1 MTLSEFSIKRPIFV
15 TMLTLVV
22 LVLGF
27 ISLSRLPIDL
37 MPDITYPTL
46 NVSTSYPNTAPEE
59 MEQIITRPI
68 EEALSSVPGVE
79 EIFSVSSQGSSSVRV
94 MFSWGTN
101 LDEAA
106 NDIRERIDR
115 IIGRFPEEV
124 QRPTLRKFDPAQMPI
139 LFIGLL
145 SELDPIQVRKIID
158 EQIAYRLERV
168 PGVASVDVW
177 GGLEREIQV
186 NLFPDKVKALGLP
199 LDLIVSKIRQENIDL
214 PAGTI
219 EKGNYEI
226 VVRIPGVYTNID
238 QIKETIVAIR
248 DGAAI
253 RVKDIASVEDSFRRI
268 TRVTRINDLP
278 GIRLSIYKQSGQN
291 TVKVVEGINKELKRV
306 EEDYPQFKFI
316 TLRDSAKYIKDSINN
331 VSSSALYGGFLAVVV
346 LLFFLADVRSTMV
359 IALSIPISI
368 IATFVLIYFNGFTL
382 NVMSLGG
389 LALGIGMMVD
399 SSIVVLENIFRM
411 KEEEKKPLIKA
422 AIEGSREVTGA
433 IIASTITTVI
443 VFMPMLFVRGASGI
457 MFKQLAYVVTF
468 SLACS
473 LIVALTLVPML
484 TTRILKSEEDEKA
497 KRSSKIYLKT
507 KQAFARIENAYK
519 SLIDYSLHR
528 RTQIVIGTVVLL
540 AISVFLF
547 RFVGKEYMPQT
558 DEGEVSITVE
568 MEVGTRLSVMD
579 QKLKEVSAL
588 VKQYVP
594 ELDSIMESAG
604 SGGWRGGAN
613 QGNITI
619 KLVPKSKRTRSSQEI
634 AADLSRK
641 LSNIPGAVIRA
652 RASSNQM
659 MFGMRGGGGQERLQ
673 IEIRGYDLDVAQ
685 SLAEQVSRVV
695 QNIRGVTDVRISRLE
710 GAPEQHLVIN
720 RQKASDM
727 KLSVNQI
734 GSFIQTILSGTQASQ
749 FREGGREY
757 RILVKVKD
765 SEKLDIND
773 LLDLTITNSDGQ
785 QISLRNV
792 VEVETKRG
800 PQQIER
806 RDRERIINVSGEVAD
821 RDLGS
826 VIREARQALKTIP
839 VPRDFAINFTGDY
852 EEQQKAN
859 RELMISIILALFLVY
874 MVMAMQ
880 YESLR
885 DPLIVMF
892 SVPLAI
898 IGVVLILIL
907 TNTTLNVETYIGLIM
922 LGGIVVNNAILLV
935 DYTNLLRRRDGM
947 ELMEAVKEAGR
958 RRLRP
963 ILMTA
968 LTTIF
973 GMLPMAIGLG
983 EGSEVQAPLART
995 VIGGL
1000 TSSTFITLVF
1010 IPVVYSLIE
1019 QRRQERKNRFNNGQS
1034 FSEPAN

>member
-1 MTLSEFSIKRPIFV
+1 MSLSEFSIKRPIFV
-15 TMLTLVV
+15 IMLTLVV
-22 LVLGF
+22 IVLGF
-27 ISLSRLPIDL
+27 ISLSRIPIDL

-46 NVSTSYPNTAPEE
+46 NVSTSYGNTAPEE

-79 EIFSVSSQGSSSVRV
+79 EIYSVSSQGSSTVRV
-94 MFSWGTN
+94 MFAWGTN
-101 LDEAA
+101 LEEAA

-124 QRPTLRKFDPAQMPI
+124 QRPTLRKFDPAQMPV
-139 LFIGLL
+139 LMLGVLTQ
-145 SELDPIQVRKIID
+145 LDPIQVRKIID
-158 EQIAYRLERV
+158 EQMTYRLERV

-177 GGLEREIQV
+177 GGREREIQI
-186 NLFPDKVKALGLP
+186 NLIPDKVKALGLP
-199 LDLIVSKIRQENIDL
+199 LDTIISKIRQENIDI

-226 VVRIPGVYTNID
+226 TIRIPGIYTNVD

-253 RVKDIASVEDSFRRI
+253 RIRDIASVEDTFRRI
-268 TRVTRINDLP
+268 TRVARINDLE
-278 GIRLSIYKQSGQN
+278 GVRLAIYKQSGQN
-291 TVKVVEGINKELKRV
+291 TVKVVEGVLKEIKSLQ
-306 EEDYPQFKFI
+306 EDYPQFKFI
-316 TLRDSAKYIKDSINN
+316 TLRDSARYIRNAINN
-331 VSSSALYGGFLAVVV
+331 VGNAALYGGLLAIFV
-346 LLFFLADVRSTMV
+346 LLFFLVNIRSTLV

-368 IATFVLIYFNGFTL
+368 IATFTLIYFNGFTL

-411 KEEEKKPLIKA
+411 REEEGKPLLQA
-422 AIEGSREVTGA
+422 AVNGAREVTSA
-433 IIASTITTVI
+433 IIASTVTTVI

-457 MFKQLAYVVTF
+457 MFKQLAYVVAF
-468 SLACS
+468 ALACS
-473 LIVALTLVPML
+473 LVVALTLVPML
-484 TTRILKSEEDEKA
+484 
-497 KRSSKIYLKT
+497 SSKILKEEEMGKHNPGSSLARKA
-507 KQAFARIENAYK
+507 KQAFAGMENAYK
-519 SLIDYSLHR
+519 NLLNYSLHHR
-528 RTQIVIGTVVLL
+528 PRVLL
-540 AISVFLF
+540 ITGALLLVSIFLF
-547 RFVGKEYMPQT
+547 RFVGREYMPQT

-579 QKLKEVSAL
+579 QKLREVVNLARM
-588 VKQYVP
+588 YVP
-594 ELDSIMESAG
+594 EIESIEERAG

-613 QGNITI
+613 QGNITL
-619 KLVPKSKRTRSSQEI
+619 KLVPKSKRTRSSMEV

-641 LSNIPGAVIRA
+641 LSGVPGALIRV
-652 RASSNQM
+652 RASGEQM
-659 MFGMRGGGGQERLQ
+659 MFGMRGGGGTERLQ
-673 IEIRGYDLDVAQ
+673 IEVRGYDMKVAQ
-685 SLAEQVSRVV
+685 TLAEQVRNVV
-695 QNIRGVTDVRISRLE
+695 KNIRGVTDVRVSRQE
-710 GAPEQHLVIN
+710 GTPERHLVVD

-727 KLSVNQI
+727 RLSVNQI
-734 GSFIQTILSGTQASQ
+734 GNFIMTILSGSQASY

-757 RILVKVKD
+757 RILVRIKD
-765 SEKLDIND
+765 AERLDIND
-773 LLDLTITNSDGQ
+773 ILDLTITNAIGEQ
-785 QISLRNV
+785 VSLRNV
-792 VEVETKRG
+792 VEVREERG

-806 RDRERIINVSGEVAD
+806 RDRERIITVSGEIAD

-826 VIREARQALKTIP
+826 VIRDARRALRTIP
-839 VPRDFAINFTGDY
+839 VPRDFMINFTGDY

-859 RELMISIILALFLVY
+859 RELLLAIILALFLVY
-874 MVMAMQ
+874 MVMAML

-898 IGVVLILIL
+898 IGVVLMLIL
-907 TNTTLNVETYIGLIM
+907 TNTTLNVQTYIGLIM

-947 ELMEAVKEAGR
+947 ELMEAIKEAGR

-968 LTTIF
+968 LTTIIA
-973 GMLPMAIGLG
+973 MVPMAIGLG
-983 EGSEVQAPLART
+983 EGSEVQSPMART

-1000 TSSTFITLVF
+1000 LSSTFITLVV
-1010 IPVVYSLIE
+1010 IPVVYSLFE
-1019 QRRQERKNRFNNGQS
+1019 QRRAKKV
-1034 FSEPAN
+1034 

>member
-1 MTLSEFSIKRPIFV
+1 MSIYEFSIKHPIFV

-22 LVLGF
+22 IVLGF
-27 ISLSRLPIDL
+27 ISFSRLSVDL

-46 NVSTSYPNTAPEE
+46 NVFTSYPNTSPAE

-79 EIFSVSSQGSSSVRV
+79 EIFSISSQGSSVVRV

-101 LDEAA
+101 LDEAS
-106 NDIRERIDR
+106 NDVRERIDR
-115 IIGRFPEEV
+115 IVSRFPEEV
-124 QRPTLRKFDPAQMPI
+124 QRPTLRKFDPAQMPV
-139 LFIGLL
+139 LMIGIL

-158 EQIAYRLERV
+158 EQISYRIERV
-168 PGVASVDVW
+168 PGVASVDIW

-186 NLFPDKVKALGLP
+186 NLSPDKVKALGLP
-199 LDLIVSKIRQENIDL
+199 LDLIISKIRQENIDL

-226 VVRIPGVYTNID
+226 VIRIPGVYTKID

-248 DGAAI
+248 EGAAI
-253 RVKDIASVEDSFRRI
+253 RIKDIATVEDTYRRI
-268 TRVTRINDLP
+268 TRVARVNDLP
-278 GIRLSIYKQSGQN
+278 GVRMAVYKQSGQN
-291 TVKVVEGINKELKRV
+291 TVKVVEGVYKELKRL
-306 EEDYPQFKFI
+306 EEDYPQFKFVPI
-316 TLRDSAKYIKDSINN
+316 RDSAKYIRDAISN
-331 VSSSALYGGFLAVVV
+331 VGSSALYGGLLAVFV
-346 LLFFLADVRSTMV
+346 LLFFLVNLRSTLV

-368 IATFVLIYFNGFTL
+368 IATFILIYFNGFSL

-399 SSIVVLENIFRM
+399 SSIVVLENIYRL
-411 KEEEKKPLIKA
+411 KESGMPIVKA
-422 AIEGSREVTGA
+422 GVEGTREVTSA
-433 IIASTITTVI
+433 IIASTITTMI
-443 VFMPMLFVRGASGI
+443 VFMPMLFMRGAAGI
-457 MFKQLAYVVTF
+457 MFKQLAYVVAF

-484 TTRILKSEEDEKA
+484 STKIIKDEKEGKRNPQSRLAVRA
-497 KRSSKIYLKT
+497 KQIFSN
-507 KQAFARIENAYK
+507 IETSYK
-519 SLIDYSLHR
+519 RLLDYSLRHR
-528 RTQIVIGTVVLL
+528 FQVLLITGVLL
-540 AISVFLF
+540 AISIFLL
-547 RFVGKEYMPQT
+547 RSVGREYLPLT

-579 QKLKEVSAL
+579 QKLKEVTTLA
-588 VKQYVP
+588 KQLVP
-594 ELDSIMESAG
+594 EIETIEESAG

-613 QGNITI
+613 QGNIRL
-619 KLVPKSKRTRSSQEI
+619 KLVPKNKRARTSMEI
-634 AADLSRK
+634 AGELSRK
-641 LSNIPGAVIRA
+641 LSGIPGALIRT
-652 RASSNQM
+652 RASGGQM

-673 IEIRGYDLDVAQ
+673 IEIRGYDMEIAQ
-685 SLAEQVSRVV
+685 NLAEQVKRVV
-695 QNIRGVTDVRISRLE
+695 EEIRGVTDVRISRLE
-710 GAPEQHLVIN
+710 GTPEQHLIID
-720 RQKASDM
+720 REKASDM
-727 KLSVNQI
+727 KLSVSQI
-734 GSFIQTILSGTQASQ
+734 AGFIQTILMGSQASQ

-757 RILVKVKD
+757 RIIVKVKD
-765 SEKLDIND
+765 SERLDIND
-773 LLDLTITNSDGQ
+773 LLDLTVTNSDGQ

-792 VEVETKRG
+792 IEVIPQRG

-806 RDRERIINVSGEVAD
+806 RDRERIINVSAEIAD

-826 VIREARQALKTIP
+826 VIADARRALKTIP
-839 VPRDFAINFTGDY
+839 VPRDFTINFTGDY

-859 RELMISIILALFLVY
+859 RELIISILLALFLVY
-874 MVMAMQ
+874 MVMAML

-907 TNTTLNVETYIGLIM
+907 TDTTLNMQTYIGLIM

-947 ELMEAVKEAGR
+947 ELMEAIKEAGR

-968 LTTIF
+968 LTTIIA
-973 GMLPMAIGLG
+973 MIPLALGLG
-983 EGSEVQAPLART
+983 EGSEVRTPLARA

-1000 TSSTFITLVF
+1000 TSSTFITLVV
-1010 IPVVYSLIE
+1010 IPVIYSLFE
-1019 QRRQERKNRFNNGQS
+1019 QGRERKLKENFKS
-1034 FSEPAN
+1034 

>member
-1 MTLSEFSIKRPIFV
+1 MNISEFSIKHPIFV
-15 TMLTLVV
+15 TMLILVV
-22 LVLGF
+22 IVLGF

-46 NVSTSYPNTAPEE
+46 NVFTSYPNTSPAE

-79 EIFSVSSQGSSSVRV
+79 EIFSVSSQGSSVVRV

-101 LDEAA
+101 LDEAS

-115 IIGRFPEEV
+115 IISRFPEEV
-124 QRPTLRKFDPAQMPI
+124 QRPTLRKFDPAQMPV
-139 LFIGLL
+139 LMIGIL

-158 EQIAYRLERV
+158 EQISYRIERV
-168 PGVASVDVW
+168 PGVASVDIW
-177 GGLEREIQV
+177 GGYEREIQV

-199 LDLIVSKIRQENIDL
+199 LDLIISKIRQENIDL

-226 VVRIPGVYTNID
+226 VIRIPGVYTNIE

-248 DGAAI
+248 EGAAI
-253 RVKDIASVEDSFRRI
+253 RIKDIASVEDTYRRI
-268 TRVTRINDLP
+268 TRVARMNDLP
-278 GIRLSIYKQSGQN
+278 GVRMAVYKQSGQN
-291 TVKVVEGINKELKRV
+291 TVKVVEGVYKELKRL
-306 EEDYPQFKFI
+306 EEDYPQFRFI
-316 TLRDSAKYIKDSINN
+316 SIRDSAKYIRDAINN
-331 VSSSALYGGFLAVVV
+331 VGSSALYGGLLAIFV
-346 LLFFLADVRSTMV
+346 LLFFLVNIRSTLV

-368 IATFVLIYFNGFTL
+368 IATFTLIYFNGFTL

-399 SSIVVLENIFRM
+399 SSIVVLENIYRLRESGMPIM
-411 KEEEKKPLIKA
+411 KA
-422 AIEGSREVTGA
+422 GVEGTREVTSA
-433 IIASTITTVI
+433 IIASTITTII
-443 VFMPMLFVRGASGI
+443 VFMPMLFIRGAAGI
-457 MFKQLAYVVTF
+457 MFKQLAYVVAF

-484 TTRILKSEEDEKA
+484 ATKIIKDEKSGGVA
-497 KRSSKIYLKT
+497 PSSKLAVKAKKI
-507 KQAFARIENAYK
+507 FSDIENFYK
-519 SLIDYSLHR
+519 KILDYSLRHR
-528 RTQIVIGTVVLL
+528 FQVIVITAILL
-540 AISVFLF
+540 AISIFLL
-547 RFVGKEYMPQT
+547 RYVGREYLPQT

-588 VKQYVP
+588 VKQFVP
-594 ELDSIMESAG
+594 EIDTIEESAG
-604 SGGWRGGAN
+604 TGGWRGGAN
-613 QGNITI
+613 QGNIRL
-619 KLVPKSKRTRSSQEI
+619 KLVPASKRTRSSMEI
-634 AADLSRK
+634 AADLSKK
-641 LSNIPGAVIRA
+641 LSGIPGAIIRV
-652 RASSNQM
+652 RASGAQM

-673 IEIRGYDLDVAQ
+673 IEIRGYDMEVAQ
-685 SLAEQVSRVV
+685 SLAEQVRRVV
-695 QNIRGVTDVRISRLE
+695 ENIKGVTDVRISRLE

-720 RQKASDM
+720 RERASDM
-727 KLSVNQI
+727 KLSVSQI
-734 GSFIQTILSGTQASQ
+734 ASFIQTILMGTQASQ

-765 SEKLDIND
+765 SEKLDVND
-773 LLDLTITNSDGQ
+773 LLDLTITNSEGQ

-792 VEVETKRG
+792 VEVRPQRG

-806 RDRERIINVSGEVAD
+806 RDRERIINVSAEIAG

-826 VIREARQALKTIP
+826 VIADARRALKTIP
-839 VPRDFAINFTGDY
+839 VPRDFTINFTGDY

-859 RELMISIILALFLVY
+859 RELMISILLALFLVY
-874 MVMAMQ
+874 MVMAML
-880 YESLR
+880 YESLK
-885 DPLIVMF
+885 DPFIVMF

-898 IGVVLILIL
+898 IGVVIILIL
-907 TNTTLNVETYIGLIM
+907 TDTTLNMQTYIGLIM

-947 ELMEAVKEAGR
+947 ELMEAIKEAGR

-968 LTTIF
+968 LTTIIA
-973 GMLPMAIGLG
+973 MIPLALGLG
-983 EGSEVQAPLART
+983 EGSEVRTPLARA

-1000 TSSTFITLVF
+1000 TSSTFITLVI
-1010 IPVVYSLIE
+1010 IPVIYSLFE
-1019 QRRQERKNRFNNGQS
+1019 QRREKREKI
-1034 FSEPAN
+1034 A

>member
-1 MTLSEFSIKRPIFV
+1 MNISEFSIKHPIFV
-15 TMLTLVV
+15 TMLVLVV
-22 LVLGF
+22 IVLGF

-46 NVSTSYPNTAPEE
+46 NVFTSYPNTSPAEI
-59 MEQIITRPI
+59 EQIITRPI

-79 EIFSVSSQGSSSVRV
+79 EIFSVSSQGSSVVRV

-101 LDEAA
+101 LDEAS
-106 NDIRERIDR
+106 NEIRERIDR
-115 IIGRFPEEV
+115 IISRFPEEV
-124 QRPTLRKFDPAQMPI
+124 QRPTLRKFDPAQMPV
-139 LFIGLL
+139 LMIGIL

-158 EQIAYRLERV
+158 EQISYRIERI

-186 NLFPDKVKALGLP
+186 NLLPDKVKALGLP
-199 LDLIVSKIRQENIDL
+199 LDLIISKIRQENVDL

-226 VVRIPGVYTNID
+226 VIRIPGVYTSID

-248 DGAAI
+248 EGAVI
-253 RVKDIASVEDSFRRI
+253 RLRDIASVEDTYRRI
-268 TRVTRINDLP
+268 TRIARINDLP
-278 GIRLSIYKQSGQN
+278 GVRMLIFKQSGQN
-291 TVKVVEGINKELKRV
+291 TVKVVEGVYKELKRLG
-306 EEDYPQFKFI
+306 EDYPQFKFVPI
-316 TLRDSAKYIKDSINN
+316 RDSAKYIRDAINN
-331 VSSSALYGGFLAVVV
+331 VGSSALYGGLLAIFV
-346 LLFFLADVRSTMV
+346 LLFFLVNIRSTLV

-368 IATFVLIYFNGFTL
+368 IATFILIYFNGFTL

-399 SSIVVLENIFRM
+399 SSIVVLENIYRLRESGIPIM
-411 KEEEKKPLIKA
+411 KA
-422 AIEGSREVTGA
+422 GVEGAREVTSA
-433 IIASTITTVI
+433 IIASTITTMI
-443 VFMPMLFVRGASGI
+443 VFMPMLFIKGAAGI
-457 MFKQLAYVVTF
+457 MFKQLAYVVAF

-484 TTRILKSEEDEKA
+484 AVKIIKDDDSERKNPSSRLAIKA
-497 KRSSKIYLKT
+497 KQIFSKM
-507 KQAFARIENAYK
+507 EESYK
-519 SLIDYSLHR
+519 KILDYSLHHR
-528 RTQIVIGTVVLL
+528 FQVLLITGVLL
-540 AISVFLF
+540 AISIFLL
-547 RFVGKEYMPQT
+547 RFVGREYLPQT

-579 QKLKEVSAL
+579 NKLKEVATI
-588 VKQYVP
+588 VKELVP
-594 ELDSIMESAG
+594 EIDTIEESAG

-613 QGNITI
+613 QGNIRL
-619 KLVPKSKRTRSSQEI
+619 KLVPKSLRKRSSMEI
-634 AADLSRK
+634 AADLSKK
-641 LSNIPGAVIRA
+641 LSRIPGAIIRT
-652 RASSNQM
+652 RASGGQM
-659 MFGMRGGGGQERLQ
+659 MFGMRGGGGEERLQ
-673 IEIRGYDLDVAQ
+673 IEIRGYDLEVAQ
-685 SLAEQVSRVV
+685 SLAEQVKRVV
-695 QNIRGVTDVRISRLE
+695 ENIKGVTDVRISRIE
-710 GAPEQHLVIN
+710 GAPEQHLVID

-727 KLSVNQI
+727 KLSVSQI
-734 GSFIQTILSGTQASQ
+734 ASFIQTILMGSQASY

-765 SEKLDIND
+765 SEKLDVND
-773 LLDLTITNSDGQ
+773 LLNLTITNSDGQ

-792 VEVETKRG
+792 VDVRPQRG

-806 RDRERIINVSGEVAD
+806 RDRERIINVSAEIAD

-826 VIREARQALKTIP
+826 VIADARKALKSIP
-839 VPRDFAINFTGDY
+839 IPRDFTINFTGDY

-859 RELMISIILALFLVY
+859 RELMISIFLALFLVY
-874 MVMAMQ
+874 MVMAML

-898 IGVVLILIL
+898 IGVVLMLIL
-907 TNTTLNVETYIGLIM
+907 TNTTLNMQTYIGLIM

-947 ELMEAVKEAGR
+947 ELMEAIKEAGR

-968 LTTIF
+968 LTTIIA
-973 GMLPMAIGLG
+973 MIPLAIGLG
-983 EGSEVQAPLART
+983 EGSEVRTPLART

-1000 TSSTFITLVF
+1000 TSSTFITLVV
-1010 IPVVYSLIE
+1010 IPVIYSIFE
-1019 QRRQERKNRFNNGQS
+1019 QGLKRKKES
-1034 FSEPAN
+1034 KA

>member
-1 MTLSEFSIKRPIFV
+1 MNLSDFSIRRPIFV
-15 TMLTLVV
+15 VMLALVV
-22 LVLGF
+22 IVLGF

-46 NVSTSYPNTAPEE
+46 NVFTSYPNTAPEE

-79 EIFSVSSQGSSSVRV
+79 EIFSVSSQGTSSVRV
-94 MFSWGTN
+94 MFSWGTD

-115 IIGRFPEEV
+115 IISRFPEEV
-124 QRPTLRKFDPAQMPI
+124 QRPTLRKFDPAQMPV
-139 LFIGLL
+139 LMVGLL
-145 SELDPIQVRKIID
+145 SQLDPIQVRKIID
-158 EQIAYRLERV
+158 EQISYRLERV

-199 LDLIVSKIRQENIDL
+199 LDLIISKIYQENVDV

-226 VVRIPGVYTNID
+226 VIRIPGIYTNVD

-248 DGAAI
+248 EGAAVRI
-253 RVKDIASVEDSFRRI
+253 RDIASVEDTYRRI
-268 TRVTRINDLP
+268 TRIARVNDLP
-278 GIRLSIYKQSGQN
+278 GVRMAVYKQSGQN
-291 TVKVVEGINKELKRV
+291 TVRVVEGVMKELRKLQ
-306 EEDYPQFKFI
+306 EDYPQFQFVTI
-316 TLRDSAKYIKDSINN
+316 RDSAKFIKNAINN
-331 VSSSALYGGFLAVVV
+331 VTSSAMYGGLLAVLV
-346 LLFFLADVRSTMV
+346 LLFFLVSIRSTLV
-359 IALSIPISI
+359 IATSIPISI
-368 IATFVLIYFNGFTL
+368 IATFTLIYFNGFTL

-399 SSIVVLENIFRM
+399 NSIVVLENIYRL
-411 KEEEKKPLIKA
+411 KEGGMPVRKA
-422 AIEGSREVTGA
+422 GVAGAKEVTAA
-433 IIASTITTVI
+433 IIASTLTTVI

-468 SLACS
+468 SLSCS

-484 TTRILKSEEDEKA
+484 ASRFLRESSTSEQDPPSKLAVKA
-497 KRSSKIYLKT
+497 KKIFSNL
-507 KQAFARIENAYK
+507 ENSYK
-519 SLIDYSLHR
+519 NILNYSLHHR
-528 RTQIVIGTVVLL
+528 RKVLIITGAL
-540 AISVFLF
+540 LMVSVFLM
-547 RFVGKEYMPQT
+547 RFVGREYLPQT
-558 DEGEVSITVE
+558 DEGEVRVTVE

-579 QKLKEVSAL
+579 QKLKQVAEL
-588 VKQYVP
+588 VKAYVP
-594 ELDSIMESAG
+594 ELESLEESAG

-613 QGNITI
+613 QGSITI
-619 KLVPKSKRTRSSQEI
+619 RLKPRSQRSRTSADI
-634 AADLSRK
+634 AADLTRK
-641 LSNIPGAVIRA
+641 LSQTPGAIIRT
-652 RASSNQM
+652 RASGGQM
-659 MFGMRGGGGQERLQ
+659 MFGMRGGGGEERLQ
-673 IEIRGYDLDVAQ
+673 IEIRGYNMEVAQ
-685 SLAEQVSRVV
+685 GLADQVKRVV
-695 QNIRGVTDVRISRLE
+695 EDIKGVTDVRVSRLE
-710 GAPEQHLVIN
+710 GTPEQHFVID

-727 KLSVNQI
+727 KLSVRQI
-734 GSFIQTILSGTQASQ
+734 ADFIQTILMGSQASQ
-749 FREGGREY
+749 FREAGREY

-765 SEKLDIND
+765 SERLDVND
-773 LLDLTITNSDGQ
+773 LLDLTVTNSDGQ

-792 VEVETKRG
+792 IEVNPRRG
-800 PQQIER
+800 PMQLER
-806 RDRERIINVSGEVAD
+806 RDRERIINVSGEVSG

-826 VIREARQALKTIP
+826 VIADARKALRTIP
-839 VPRDFAINFTGDY
+839 VPRDFVISFTGDY

-859 RELMISIILALFLVY
+859 RELLISILLALFLVY
-874 MVMAMQ
+874 MVMAML

-898 IGVVLILIL
+898 VGVVLMLIL
-907 TNTTLNVETYIGLIM
+907 TGTTLNVQTYIGLIM

-947 ELMEAVKEAGR
+947 ELMEAIKEAGR

-973 GMLPMAIGLG
+973 AMIPLALGLR
-983 EGSEVQAPLART
+983 EGSEVQSPLARV

-1000 TSSTFITLVF
+1000 ASASFITLVV
-1010 IPVVYSLIE
+1010 IPVIYSLFE
-1019 QRRQERKNRFNNGQS
+1019 QRRQART
-1034 FSEPAN
+1034 

>member
-37 MPDITYPTL
+37 MPDVTYPTL

-124 QRPTLRKFDPAQMPI
+124 QRPTLRKFDPAQMPV

-145 SELDPIQVRKIID
+145 SDLDPIQVRKIID

-199 LDLIVSKIRQENIDL
+199 LDLIISKIRQENIDL

-226 VVRIPGVYTNID
+226 VVRIPGVYTSID

-248 DGAAI
+248 EGAAI
-253 RVKDIASVEDSFRRI
+253 RVKDIASVEDTFRRV
-268 TRVTRINDLP
+268 TRITRINDLP
-278 GIRLSIYKQSGQN
+278 GIRLAVYKQSGQN
-291 TVKVVEGINKELKRV
+291 TVRVVEGIYKELKRV
-306 EEDYPQFKFI
+306 EEDYPQFKFV
-316 TLRDSAKYIKDSINN
+316 TLRDSAKYIRDSINN

-346 LLFFLADVRSTMV
+346 LLFFLADIRSTMV
-359 IALSIPISI
+359 IALSIPTSI

-411 KEEEKKPLIKA
+411 REEEKKPLIRA
-422 AIEGSREVTGA
+422 GIEGSKEVTGA

-484 TTRILKSEEDEKA
+484 TTRIVGVGQDDFSKK
-497 KRSSKIYLKT
+497 KSKIYLKT
-507 KQAFARIENAYK
+507 KQTFTRIENSYK
-519 SLIDYSLHR
+519 NLLNYALNHR
-528 RTQIVIGTVVLL
+528 LQIVAGTLVLL
-540 AISVFLF
+540 IISVFLF

-558 DEGEVSITVE
+558 DEGEVSVTVE

-579 QKLKEVSAL
+579 QKLKEVTAL
-588 VKQYVP
+588 IKQYVP
-594 ELDSIMESAG
+594 EMESIMESAG

-641 LSNIPGAVIRA
+641 LSNIPGAIIRA

-673 IEIRGYDLDVAQ
+673 VEVRGYDLNVAQ
-685 SLAEQVSRVV
+685 NLAEQVSRVV
-695 QNIRGVTDVRISRLE
+695 KNIRGVTDVRISRLE
-710 GAPEQHLVIN
+710 GAPEQHLIIN

-765 SEKLDIND
+765 SEKLDVND

-785 QISLRNV
+785 QVSLRNV

-806 RDRERIINVSGEVAD
+806 RDRERIINISGEVAG

-1019 QRRQERKNRFNNGQS
+1019 QRRQERKNRLNNGNG
-1034 FSEPAN
+1034 FSQPAN